1 MYFPVTFVI
10 NSMTVYVCVLPLSY
24 FKLTPLSPLLAPHL
38 KSSGSLDAPSLE
50 LVGSS
55 LPTWEFLPWACTPA
69 AIKTPSQCLYVLSQ
83 FILDLLLSYPTIS
96 RKPYIFFFFPPWPG
110 QLVGSQVHDQRWSLG
125 PLQWK
130 QESLPLDHQGI
141 PQKASLCK

>member
-96 RKPYIFFFFPPWPG
+96 RKPYIFFFFSSLARAACGITGPWPEMEPG
-110 QLVGSQVHDQRWSLG
+110 ASAVEAGVLTTG
-125 PLQWK
+125 PSGNSP
-130 QESLPLDHQGI
+130 ESFI
-141 PQKASLCK
+141 M

>member
-1 MYFPVTFVI
+1 MFVFYLCHI
-10 NSMTVYVCVLPLSY
+10 LSSPLSLP
-24 FKLTPLSPLLAPHL
+24 FWPHIWKVQEAWML
-38 KSSGSLDAPSLE
+38 PSLE
-50 LVGSS
+50 LVGNS
-55 LPTWEFLPWACTPA
+55 LPTWEFLPWACTLT

-96 RKPYIFFFFPPWPG
+96 RKPYFFFFPPWPG
-110 QLVGSQVHDQRWSLG
+110 QLVGSQVRDQRWSLG

-130 QESLPLDHQGI
+130 HGVLTTGPSGI